1 MNNPS
6 ILEGA
11 PKPGAHEA
19 GACPFH
25 AQAGAQAPVQ
35 PAPDQLLEFPAAR
48 SAGYPFLPPP
58 EILQLHHAGVEL
70 TRVRTWDGSTPW
82 LVLSHEAQRKIMSD
96 PRASANDHL
105 PNFPYM
111 NRAIAET
118 IHNRPKTI
126 FDTDGDEHAR
136 LRRVLTNSFARHRM
150 EKIRPKIVQTTHALI
165 DKMMAG
171 PNPADLVDALSL
183 PLPSLMI
190 CDLLGVPYEDHE
202 FFEQH
207 AKVANARD
215 TSPEQSNISTRA
227 LGEYIGGLIDRKSKE
242 PEEDVASDLAARVKG
257 GELDMPGAVML
268 GIILL
273 IAGHETSANMIT
285 LGTALLLENPKQ
297 LELMRESE
305 DPRVVA
311 GAVEE
316 LLRYL
321 TIAHLLQR
329 RIALEDIEYKGHVIC
344 AGEGIIAALPAA
356 NFDPVAFPDPT
367 RVDIMRDARQH
378 HAFGWGPHQCIGQQ
392 LARIELQV
400 VYPTLLRRLPGLK
413 LATPFSELRFKHDS
427 LAYGIEKLPVS
438 W

>member
-1 MNNPS
+1 MNAPS
-6 ILEGA
+6 TLDHAAATGA
-11 PKPGAHEA
+11 RSG
-19 GACPFH
+19 GCPFH
-25 AQAGAQAPVQ
+25 QGAQSGA
-35 PAPDQLLEFPAAR
+35 ASGLLDFPASR
-48 SAGYPFLPPP
+48 SPAQPFLPPP
-58 EILQLHHAGVEL
+58 EILGLHQGGTEL
-70 TRVRTWDGSTPW
+70 TRVRIWDGSTPW
-82 LVLSHEAQRKIMSD
+82 LLLSHEAQRKIMSD

-118 IHNRPKTI
+118 IHQRPKTI
-126 FDTDGDEHAR
+126 FDTDGEEHAR
-136 LRRVLTNSFARHRM
+136 LRRILTNSFARHRM
-150 EKIRPKIVQTTHALI
+150 EKIRPQILQTTNNLI
-165 DKMMAG
+165 DKMLAG
-171 PNPADLVDALSL
+171 PKPADLVESLAL

-215 TSPEQSNISTRA
+215 TSPEESNRSTRA
-227 LGEYIGGLIDRKSKE
+227 LGEYIGGLIAKKTQT
-242 PEEDVASDLAARVKG
+242 PEEDVASDLAARVKS

-285 LGTALLLENPKQ
+285 LGTALLLDNPEQ
-297 LELMRESE
+297 LALVRDSE

-329 RIALEDIEYKGHVIC
+329 RIALEDIEYKGQVIR
-344 AGEGIIAALPAA
+344 AGEGIISALPAA

-367 RVDIMRDARQH
+367 RVDVTRDARQH

-400 VYPTLLRRLPGLK
+400 VYPTLLRRIPTLQLGVPL
-413 LATPFSELRFKHDS
+413 SELRFKHDS
-427 LAYGIEKLPVS
+427 LAYGIESLPVT